1 MEQRKEKN
9 ICISTDDHILNILNI
24 STALATEPQLLP
36 PDLPIGGILDI
47 LHHRLILVLTI
58 KFPLFSRNLILKGS
72 RAPVRVSKPA
82 QIFLES
88 TEPVRAVFKS
98 TTGIFVFKSMI
109 PIILGKTCPFSPSS
123 YSIQFQIKFPTASE
137 CAQK

>member
-9 ICISTDDHILNILNI
+9 ICISTDDDILNILNI

-47 LHHRLILVLTI
+47 QHHRLILVLTI

-98 TTGIFVFKSMI
+98 TAGIIVFKSMI
-109 PIILGKTCPFSPSS
+109 PIFLGETYPISS
-123 YSIQFQIKFPTASE
+123 NSIQFRIKITMASE
-137 CAQK
+137 CGQK